1 MYPRASFSVRFPETI
16 SGMPDANGSLRR
28 LKTANT
34 LLALV
39 ILVLLGQAAW
49 QAMRM
54 SALRAELAHSQRDLE
69 GRVETL
75 AAERLKFSR
84 EEMAA
89 AVAWLD
95 EFYRSKEG
103 LQRPGGLV
111 NAESRPDGEAIGVW
125 ILDVYLKARIEGATA
140 EEAKQRVTDN
150 IKATEEWRKKHG
162 L

>member
-1 MYPRASFSVRFPETI
+1 MSDGHDS
-16 SGMPDANGSLRR
+16 SRR
-28 LKTANT
+28 LKSANT

-49 QAMRM
+49 QAMRL
-54 SALRAELAHSQRDLE
+54 SALRAELQQTRRSLD
-69 GRVETL
+69 GRVEAL
-75 AAERLKFSR
+75 AAEKLKFRR

-89 AVAWLD
+89 VVAWLD

-111 NAESRPDGEAIGVW
+111 NADNRPDGEAIGVW
-125 ILDVYLKARIEGATA
+125 VLDVYIKARIEGATE
-140 EEAKQRVTDN
+140 EEARQRVMDN

-162 L
+162 M

>member
-1 MYPRASFSVRFPETI
+1 MNP
-16 SGMPDANGSLRR
+16 
-28 LKTANT
+28 KTLNT

-39 ILVLLGQAAW
+39 VLVLLGQAAW

-54 SALRAELAHSQRDLE
+54 SALRAELAQSQRDLE
-69 GRVETL
+69 GRVEAL
-75 AAERLKFSR
+75 AAERLTFRR
-84 EEMAA
+84 EEMAS

-95 EFYRSKEG
+95 EFYRSKDG

-125 ILDVYLKARIEGATA
+125 ILDVYLKARIEGASE
-140 EEAKQRVTDN
+140 EEARQRVMDN

-162 L
+162 M